1 METKTIIRKATNILL
16 PFAIG
21 GVIIWWMYRGF
32 DFSKV
37 SQTLR
42 NGMDWNWM
50 LISLIFG
57 ITAQVFRGLRWK
69 QTLEPLD
76 EHPRMVDCIHAIF
89 ISYASSLVIPRSGEV
104 IRCGILK
111 KYDGTSFSKSLGTV
125 LTERVIDSILIL
137 LICLIVFLLQLQTFT
152 NFFAETGTNF
162 VSWLNTFTT
171 TGWIVTICC
180 LILTIIFVYI
190 LLKRVTGESKIKQII
205 SDLKAGIF
213 SLKDV
218 DNKGLFTFYTLA
230 IWVSY
235 FLHFHIAFFSF
246 EYTANL
252 SLMTAL
258 VAFIIG
264 SIAVVVPTPNGMG
277 PWHFAVKT
285 ILVLYGVAATDAEMF
300 VMIVWAVQTALM
312 PVLGVYS
319 LLCLAQK
326 KEMNK

>member
-42 NGMDWNWM
+42 DGMDWNWM

>member
-89 ISYASSLVIPRSGEV
+89 MSYASSLVIPRSGEV

-205 SDLKAGIF
+205 SDLKDGIF

>member
-42 NGMDWNWM
+42 DGMDWNWM

-69 QTLEPLD
+69 QALEPLD

-152 NFFAETGTNF
+152 NFFTETGTNF

-235 FLHFHIAFFSF
+235 FLHFYIAFFSF